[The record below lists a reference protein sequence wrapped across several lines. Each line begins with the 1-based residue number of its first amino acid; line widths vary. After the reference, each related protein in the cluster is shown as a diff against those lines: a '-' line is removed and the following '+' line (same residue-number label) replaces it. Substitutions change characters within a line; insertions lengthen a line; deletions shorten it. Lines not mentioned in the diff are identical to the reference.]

1 LAKVRAVQSIG
12 KSTAAV
18 LSALFV
24 QGVFV
29 GVSHSLVGVGV
40 AVCVCD
46 FCFIKQTELQVP
58 QAVVVVVVVVVA
70 VEHWTFFKSVAG
82 KVTLPLP
89 ALLSPSLIV
98 WLALL
103 FEILIVEELFW
114 SS

>member
-40 AVCVCD
+40 ALCVCD

-58 QAVVVVVVVVVA
+58 QAVVVVVA
-70 VEHWTFFKSVAG
+70 VEHWTYFKSVAG
-82 KVTLPLP
+82 KVTLPLS
-89 ALLSPSLIV
+89 ALLTPSLI
-98 WLALL
+98 L
-103 FEILIVEELFW
+103 
-114 SS
+114 

>member
-58 QAVVVVVVVVVA
+58 QAVVVVVVVA

-89 ALLSPSLIV
+89 ALLSPSLIL

-103 FEILIVEELFW
+103 FEILIVEEFFW

>member
-58 QAVVVVVVVVVA
+58 QAVVVVIVVA